1 MDSNGQE
8 WTRRTATEEWTATD
22 RRCCFCCWAFIT
34 GFIFPGPLSLL
45 IAGSVIIPVGTDR
58 QNIANSADLEADF
71 PAMANGMDP
80 AGSCKVI
87 RMWFRSVGHVFA
99 RRTVCYDEFIAE
111 FAWTGGPSN
120 TCKHCTEGRA
130 QIQMM
135 GDGNEGLIA
144 SRLDDLSKCRMLD
157 AMPHGCAETTISVEH
172 YGGWRAGAY
181 HALPE
186 NGTRVAISQAW
197 ERSDGRGCTTTPR
210 YGEWDPYR
218 SSYNVE
224 QEREM
229 FSSTL
234 TCRLPANGV
243 DGVSEVYDCPDK
255 RYNSLCARLGDL
267 PLAEIDAYGSD
278 GDGLVIAGAPAR
290 R

>member
-1 MDSNGQE
+1 M
-8 WTRRTATEEWTATD
+8 
-22 RRCCFCCWAFIT
+22 
-34 GFIFPGPLSLL
+34 
-45 IAGSVIIPVGTDR
+45 
-58 QNIANSADLEADF
+58 
-71 PAMANGMDP
+71 
-80 AGSCKVI
+80 
-87 RMWFRSVGHVFA
+87 
-99 RRTVCYDEFIAE
+99 
-111 FAWTGGPSN
+111 
-120 TCKHCTEGRA
+120 
-130 QIQMM
+130 
-135 GDGNEGLIA
+135 
-144 SRLDDLSKCRMLD
+144 
-157 AMPHGCAETTISVEH
+157 
-172 YGGWRAGAY
+172 
-181 HALPE
+181 
-186 NGTRVAISQAW
+186 AISQAW
-197 ERSDGRGCTTTPR
+197 EKRDGFGCTEDVGT
-210 YGEWDPYR
+210 GEWDPYR

>member
-1 MDSNGQE
+1 MPDLNGRPE
-8 WTRRTATEEWTATD
+8 PGEMRWKRPS
-22 RRCCFCCWAFIT
+22 CCFLFIT

-45 IAGSVIIPVGTDR
+45 IVGSVLIPVGTDR

-87 RMWFRSVGHVFA
+87 RLWFRSVGHVYSA
-99 RRTVCYDEFIAE
+99 GRGGLNIVCYDEVIAE
-111 FAWTGGPSN
+111 FAWSGGPSN
-120 TCKHCTEGRA
+120 TCEHCTDGRA
-130 QIQMM
+130 QIQMI
-135 GDGNEGLIA
+135 GDGNEGLLA
-144 SRLDDLSKCRMLD
+144 SRFD
-157 AMPHGCAETTISVEH
+157 HGQSQGPAFPKDRRQ

-181 HALPE
+181 QAAPE
-186 NGTRVAISQAW
+186 NFTSVAISQAW
-197 ERSDGRGCTTTPR
+197 EKRDGFGCTEDVGT
-210 YGEWDPYR
+210 GDWDPYR

-243 DGVSEVYDCPDK
+243 DGVSEVYYDCPDK